1 MEQKMDKAINAL
13 VEEFGTI
20 RAGRANP
27 TVLSKVMVDYY
38 GTATPV
44 AQLANVNV
52 PEPRMLVVQ
61 PYDKSILKEI
71 EKAINIADIGL
82 TPNNDGQVI
91 RISFPPLTEDRRK
104 ELVKT
109 VRARSEEA
117 KVAIR
122 NIRRDGMDDIK
133 KKLKDKEITEDDVKQ
148 QENDLQKL
156 TDKKIK
162 EVDEILEK
170 KEKELLEV

>member
-13 VEEFGTI
+13 VEEFATI

-27 TVLSKVMVDYY
+27 TVLGKVMVDYY
-38 GTATPV
+38 GTSTPV
-44 AQLANVNV
+44 AQLANVSV
-52 PEPRMLVVQ
+52 PEPRTLVIQ
-61 PYDKSILKEI
+61 PYDGSILKEI

-82 TPNNDGQVI
+82 TPNNDGKVI

-117 KVAIR
+117 KVATR

-133 KKLKDKEITEDDVKQ
+133 KKLKDKEITEDDARG
-148 QENDLQKL
+148 QEDDLQKL

-162 EVDEILEK
+162 EIDEILEK